1 VDRPS
6 SKQPPRL
13 ITQETL
19 RQVRPVEFFKNTWAE
34 MRKVTWPSRE
44 ETLRLTGVV
53 LVLSLAVG
61 FLLGALDYILSQT
74 FVRFVLGT

>member
-1 VDRPS
+1 MVRPS

-13 ITQETL
+13 ITQESL
-19 RQVRPVEFFKNTWAE
+19 RQARPLEFFKNTFAE

-53 LVLSLAVG
+53 LLLSLAVG
-61 FLLGALDYILSQT
+61 FLLGALDFILSET